1 MNKQGVGRW
10 CGIGSLLCI
19 VLYVISFFVM
29 RGPDVD
35 IYLIISLGGVLSLLG
50 IVFAIVSTVLL
61 KRFVYL
67 VIGLLGNGAVLACSF
82 LLLLAMGISEP

>member
-19 VLYVISFFVM
+19 VLYVISFFVL
-29 RGPDVD
+29 RGPNANV
-35 IYLIISLGGVLSLLG
+35 YTIISIGGVLSLLG
-50 IVFAIVSTVLL
+50 IALAIVSAILS
-61 KRFVYL
+61 KRYVYL
-67 VIGLLGNGAVLACSF
+67 IIGFLGNGCVLACSF

>member
-10 CGIGSLLCI
+10 CGIGSLFCV

-35 IYLIISLGGVLSLLG
+35 IYLSISLGGVLSLLG
-50 IVFAIVSTVLL
+50 IVLAIVSTVLL

>member
-10 CGIGSLLCI
+10 CGIGSLFCVI
-19 VLYVISFFVM
+19 LYVISFFVL

-50 IVFAIVSTVLL
+50 IVLAIVSAILS
-61 KRFVYL
+61 KRYVYL
-67 VIGLLGNGAVLACSF
+67 IIGFLGNGAVLANTF
-82 LLLLAMGISEP
+82 FLLLAMDISEP

>member
-50 IVFAIVSTVLL
+50 IVLAIVSTVLL